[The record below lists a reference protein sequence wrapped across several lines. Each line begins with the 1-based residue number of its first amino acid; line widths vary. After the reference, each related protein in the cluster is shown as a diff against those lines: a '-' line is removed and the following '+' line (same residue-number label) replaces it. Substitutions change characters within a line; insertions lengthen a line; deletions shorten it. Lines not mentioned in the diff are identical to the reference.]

1 MTDIDSIDPAGLTPT
16 CQNPPDSTSDTA
28 NNTVKDFTAA
38 GLVAALEAAWA
49 AIRTRHPEVPN
60 AIIVVGSGSPAK
72 ASQAMKWGH
81 FASLRW
87 QHGGTR
93 LPEVLVSGEGLRRTP
108 HEVFTTLLHE
118 ATHGLADA
126 RNIRDTSRQGRW
138 HNKRFAKLAAELG
151 MTTTRDD
158 KIGFSPCTLTDTTT
172 ATYGPVIA
180 RIGDALGAWR
190 HPELL
195 DGKQRTTNNNGLACQ
210 CECPR
215 KLRLSQAVFEAGP
228 VICGVCADA
237 FLPEHIDR
245 DAYNAEHAA
254 LLAINTSPASP
265 ATPTDPTAPT
275 STPDERDDPMVFYDP
290 TGARYGLP
298 TYPYKFAPDGL
309 ATRRQLRAQ
318 GLRPGG
324 QDIAA
329 QILWRNGKRIAYLYR
344 IDLALP
350 KRTAT
355 QAQLAAIDRAM
366 TARRACPTCQQVKP
380 YVIPRRYGECLD
392 CHDVAGRSAA

>member
-1 MTDIDSIDPAGLTPT
+1 MIDNTGTDTTGLTPT
-16 CQNPPDSTSDTA
+16 CQNPPDST
-28 NNTVKDFTAA
+28 NNPGTDFTVA
-38 GLVAALEAAWA
+38 GLVAALEGAWA

-72 ASQAMKWGH
+72 ASQNLKWGH

-93 LPEVLVSGEGLRRTP
+93 LPEVLVSGEGLKRTP
-108 HEVFTTLLHE
+108 AEVFTTLLHE
-118 ATHGLADA
+118 AVHGLADA

-158 KIGFSPCTLTDTTT
+158 KLGFSPCTLTDPTT

-195 DGKQRTTNNNGLACQ
+195 DAKQRTSNNNGYACE

-215 KLRLSQAVFEAGP
+215 KLRLSQAVFDAGP
-228 VICGVCADA
+228 VICGLCADA
-237 FLPEHIDR
+237 FLPDDIDR
-245 DAYNAEHAA
+245 DAYNTEHAA
-254 LLAINTSPASP
+254 LLAITTNPANGNPNP
-265 ATPTDPTAPT
+265 ADKPDKPDQ
-275 STPDERDDPMVFYDP
+275 PDEEGDPMVFYDP

-298 TYPYKFAPDGL
+298 TYPFKFAPDGL
-309 ATRRQLRAQ
+309 ATRRQLRNQ

-324 QDIAA
+324 QEIAA
-329 QILWRNGKRIAYLYR
+329 QILWRKGKRVAYLYR
-344 IDLALP
+344 IDLARP

-355 QAQLAAIDRAM
+355 PAQLAAIDRAM
-366 TARRACPTCQQVKP
+366 IARRTCPTCRQVKD
-380 YVIPRRYGECLD
+380 YCIPRRYGECLT
-392 CHDVAGRSAA
+392 CHDLARRSAAR